1 MKASKRSNISIF
13 LRAGLPICCFIVGGS
28 WYLSKFVETKV
39 EIQDKR
45 SNKSVSTRKFN
56 LEEEHRKMM
65 EKLDIDNYNLSKIPR
80 PEEGS
85 GKKEATRS
93 KV

>member
-1 MKASKRSNISIF
+1 MLKSKRSNLAIF

-56 LEEEHRKMM
+56 LEEERRKML
-65 EKLDIDNYNLSKIPR
+65 EKLDIDNYNLSRIPR
-80 PEEGS
+80 PDDGN
-85 GKKEATRS
+85 GKKVETRP
-93 KV
+93 K